1 MSNGF
6 NRNLELAF
14 IITISFFIFLFLLYP
29 KFEPDQQP
37 AVYYSPEIILEIIP
51 PTVQSKDK
59 KPPRPQKPVIPVAV
73 DDFEMLNDIEIEHN
87 VPESDS
93 SSTLEFPPGAPL
105 PFVPRQIVEIVPSTP
120 SDSEVKGVVRLLLK
134 INTDGRVVKEKV
146 IQGQELGTDIVQSAI
161 HAARQTLWEKAR
173 VRGRPV
179 QYWVEK
185 SYRFGL

>member
-1 MSNGF
+1 
-6 NRNLELAF
+6 
-14 IITISFFIFLFLLYP
+14 
-29 KFEPDQQP
+29 
-37 AVYYSPEIILEIIP
+37 
-51 PTVQSKDK
+51 
-59 KPPRPQKPVIPVAV
+59 
-73 DDFEMLNDIEIEHN
+73 MLNDIEIEHN